1 MKFRHSTGVTLSLL
15 SGHCAQ
21 VGAEWRELPDLFYQ
35 EALVRGCE
43 VDKTVIEARNEID
56 PGASSD
62 AGKTFDEA
70 KLIREA
76 LELMKERGEAGDFTG
91 SGNPNL
97 NVLQSLVG
105 FKATKDMVYPIW
117 HEVENGGPVA
127 PAADPTA

>member
-1 MKFRHSTGVTLSLL
+1 MKFRHLNGVNLSLL
-15 SGHCAQ
+15 SGHSAK
-21 VGAEWRELPDLFYQ
+21 VGPEWRELPDMFYQ

-43 VDKTVIEARNEID
+43 VDKTVIETRKEVA
-56 PGASSD
+56 PGTSD
-62 AGKTFDEA
+62 TATKTFDEA

-97 NVLQSLVG
+97 NVVQSLVG

-127 PAADPTA
+127 PTADPTA